1 MNTTWQI
8 LTGNLAIVALV
19 ISVWAHIYFRFRQLS
34 DLHTKLAFGAVMGAG
49 TMASMMMSVPLS
61 NGVFIDLRYSLV
73 AISALFGGAPSA
85 ILTIPM
91 AVAFRLYMGGAGAVD
106 GVISIACAGAVSLT
120 LRILQ
125 KRRKAKLSDIFI
137 LGATVSLTLLAT
149 MLILPNQVSAM
160 TLQLVGIP
168 AIVLNFGA
176 IAVAGSLLLQFEN
189 MAQDRDLLTA
199 ALTQTPD
206 FQYVKNRDSVFVV
219 VNRNVAEHHH
229 FSSPEAMIGTTDFHI
244 ATQRRAEV
252 LFAEEQDLMRRG
264 EAQINKIESLMQGER
279 EHWFRT
285 SKVPLRDR
293 DGVII
298 GLAGVTRDITEERR
312 IERELRDSRNMLS
325 HAMSGMS
332 DGFAMYDPQG
342 KLVYANPQ
350 YSNLFPLSG
359 VVRVAGYN
367 IRDILRKAI
376 ETQERRNFPVAVDEQ
391 WIETAARDLHRDKDE
406 EIDLYDG
413 RWLSLRTR
421 MTADGMA
428 LVVVSDVTAMK
439 QAEHSLRAVADRMKS
454 LAETDGLTGIVNR
467 RAFDEA
473 LALALAR
480 SVRERTPLSL
490 LMIDVDR
497 FKAYNDTYGH
507 LAGDE
512 CLKSVTDC
520 LRKAARRDT
529 DIVARFGGEEFVVLM
544 PEADEADACRVAGQF
559 RDALHALNL
568 PHTGSEFTRVTA
580 SVGVAVKQ
588 SRGRATT
595 PSEFMQHA
603 DEALYDAKRGGRD
616 RVSVWESPSSARAVN
631 G

>member
-1 MNTTWQI
+1 
-8 LTGNLAIVALV
+8 
-19 ISVWAHIYFRFRQLS
+19 
-34 DLHTKLAFGAVMGAG
+34 
-49 TMASMMMSVPLS
+49 
-61 NGVFIDLRYSLV
+61 
-73 AISALFGGAPSA
+73 
-85 ILTIPM
+85 
-91 AVAFRLYMGGAGAVD
+91 
-106 GVISIACAGAVSLT
+106 
-120 LRILQ
+120 
-125 KRRKAKLSDIFI
+125 
-137 LGATVSLTLLAT
+137 
-149 MLILPNQVSAM
+149 
-160 TLQLVGIP
+160 
-168 AIVLNFGA
+168 
-176 IAVAGSLLLQFEN
+176 
-189 MAQDRDLLTA
+189 
-199 ALTQTPD
+199 
-206 FQYVKNRDSVFVV
+206 
-219 VNRNVAEHHH
+219 
-229 FSSPEAMIGTTDFHI
+229 
-244 ATQRRAEV
+244 
-252 LFAEEQDLMRRG
+252 
-264 EAQINKIESLMQGER
+264 
-279 EHWFRT
+279 
-285 SKVPLRDR
+285 
-293 DGVII
+293 
-298 GLAGVTRDITEERR
+298 
-312 IERELRDSRNMLS
+312 
-325 HAMSGMS
+325 
-332 DGFAMYDPQG
+332 
-342 KLVYANPQ
+342 
-350 YSNLFPLSG
+350 
-359 VVRVAGYN
+359 
-367 IRDILRKAI
+367 
-376 ETQERRNFPVAVDEQ
+376 
-391 WIETAARDLHRDKDE
+391 
-406 EIDLYDG
+406 
-413 RWLSLRTR
+413 

-512 CLKSVTDC
+512 CLKAVTDC

-616 RVSVWESPSSARAVN
+616 RVSIWEQASSTRAVN

>member
-1 MNTTWQI
+1 
-8 LTGNLAIVALV
+8 
-19 ISVWAHIYFRFRQLS
+19 
-34 DLHTKLAFGAVMGAG
+34 
-49 TMASMMMSVPLS
+49 
-61 NGVFIDLRYSLV
+61 
-73 AISALFGGAPSA
+73 
-85 ILTIPM
+85 
-91 AVAFRLYMGGAGAVD
+91 
-106 GVISIACAGAVSLT
+106 
-120 LRILQ
+120 
-125 KRRKAKLSDIFI
+125 
-137 LGATVSLTLLAT
+137 
-149 MLILPNQVSAM
+149 
-160 TLQLVGIP
+160 
-168 AIVLNFGA
+168 
-176 IAVAGSLLLQFEN
+176 
-189 MAQDRDLLTA
+189 
-199 ALTQTPD
+199 
-206 FQYVKNRDSVFVV
+206 
-219 VNRNVAEHHH
+219 
-229 FSSPEAMIGTTDFHI
+229 MIGTTDFHI

-312 IERELRDSRNMLS
+312 IERELRDNRNMLS

-376 ETQERRNFPVAVDEQ
+376 ETQERRNFPIAVDEQ

-512 CLKSVTDC
+512 CLKAVTDC

-544 PEADEADACRVAGQF
+544 PEADEADACRVAGKF

-588 SRGRATT
+588 SRGRAIT

-616 RVSVWESPSSARAVN
+616 RVSIWESASNARAVN